1 MILCRFAD
9 QTAVQLP
16 PQRRLIG
23 MCFHRTAAGEST
35 SPMPG
40 NKWIGS
46 TWGKLLVHLSLRKH
60 VLPGNYNAHNR
71 AL

>member
-23 MCFHRTAAGEST
+23 MCFPGAAVDQITYRVPRNDGTDSVWE
-35 SPMPG
+35 
-40 NKWIGS
+40 
-46 TWGKLLVHLSLRKH
+46 KLLRLSTGK
-60 VLPGNYNAHNR
+60 
-71 AL
+71 